1 MPAAEA
7 SCAKLTDVTRCGV
20 CAVALLLAGCG
31 GGQEGS
37 AGTEGGPPSIQAQ
50 LATDRAEDSELAFAT
65 SDYAMGVERV
75 AFALVRKDGRLVEGK
90 LATVQIA
97 PGGLTEKPTQRVPAL
112 FERVGAHEHAGE
124 DKDADE
130 LEMAG
135 LYVAHIRFDEPRR
148 YGLLVQT
155 ADGAIQGYA
164 TVEVK
169 AKSTSPAVGSKAPAS
184 DTPTIRDAPA
194 EEITT
199 ARPPD
204 TNLLRYSISDT
215 LRAKQP
221 FVVVFATPAF
231 CASRTCGPTVDVV
244 EEVRRRIGN
253 RARFIHVEVY
263 EKNDPKLG
271 VNRWMHEWTLPTE
284 PWVFVVDDR
293 GVIRAKFE
301 GTASVRELETA
312 VRQVVD

>member
-1 MPAAEA
+1 MI
-7 SCAKLTDVTRCGV
+7 RCGV

-31 GGQEGS
+31 GGQDGS
-37 AGTEGGPPSIQAQ
+37 ADTAGGPPSIEAQ
-50 LATDRAEDSELAFAT
+50 LAADPAEDSELAFAT

-97 PGGLTEKPTQRVPAL
+97 PSGLSEKPTQRVPAL

-130 LEMAG
+130 LEIAG
-135 LYVAHIRFDEPRR
+135 LYVAYIRFDEPRR
-148 YGLLVQT
+148 YGLLVET

-164 TVEVK
+164 LVDVK
-169 AKSTSPAVGSKAPAS
+169 EKSMSPAVGSKAPSS
-184 DTPTIRDAPA
+184 DTPTLRDAPA

-231 CASRTCGPTVDVV
+231 CASRTCGPTVEVV
-244 EEVRRRIGN
+244 EEVRRRTGDPV
-253 RARFIHVEVY
+253 RFIHVEVY

-271 VNRWMHEWTLPTE
+271 VNRWMHEWSLPTE

-293 GVIRAKFE
+293 GTIRAKFE
-301 GTASVRELETA
+301 GSVSVTELETA
-312 VRQVVD
+312 VQDVVD